1 MCGLLVRWPPA
12 QSECSP
18 VTHTRPGTKSSIS
31 MVDIVES
38 MIEIYSIMK
47 QVSLI
52 DGRYLLDEVA
62 SIVG

>member
-1 MCGLLVRWPPA
+1 
-12 QSECSP
+12 
-18 VTHTRPGTKSSIS
+18 